1 MKIRTLVPLIVAGG
15 VSAVLA
21 VALALWVAGSV
32 LRHREVSRDLTS
44 TRAELRRLVD
54 RVPFPSAEN
63 VERAATNQ
71 ARIEAFFETTI
82 AEFLSRT
89 YIPPA
94 MEPARFPILLQRAIG
109 SMNLS
114 AVSNNVTVP
123 DRFMYGFDRY
133 ARGQLP
139 NKEDI
144 PRLARQIHAVET
156 ITRAIFSAKIREI
169 VSIERHVFEEEAR
182 PGAEGAVSRFNEP
195 VEQRGPAGGPAL
207 GYVEDPEHL
216 FVRERLIY
224 EFRAKENTLWAV
236 LDLLPALPVFCVIS
250 DIDVWNDAP
259 RPAPYNPADGTRRAP
274 EGVGAAGAAAMAYD
288 EAMALGQPTARGLG
302 QPLAVAP
309 PATVAPGPMGTP
321 ARRPLKHEE
330 RTVAGMTET
339 LRVRMQVDVYSFR
352 RPDASA
358 GEAAP

>member
-1 MKIRTLVPLIVAGG
+1 MKIRSFLPLIVAGA
-15 VSAVLA
+15 VSLGLAIVLG
-21 VALALWVAGSV
+21 LWVAGSV
-32 LRHREVSRDLTS
+32 IRHRQVARELES
-44 TRAELRRLVD
+44 TRTELRRLVG
-54 RVPFPSAEN
+54 RVPFPSVEN

-71 ARIEAFFETTI
+71 ARIEAFFETTM
-82 AEFLSRT
+82 AEFLKRT
-89 YIPPA
+89 YTPPA

-109 SMNLS
+109 AMNLS
-114 AVSNNVTVP
+114 AVSNNVGVP

-144 PRLARQIHAVET
+144 PRLARQIHAIET

-169 VSIERHVFEEEAR
+169 ISIERHVFEEESR
-182 PGAEGAVSRFNEP
+182 PGGEAAVSRLSEP
-195 VEQRGPAGGPAL
+195 VESRGAPAGVAA
-207 GYVEDPEHL
+207 GYLEDPERL

-224 EFRAKENTLWAV
+224 EFRAKENTLWAI
-236 LDLLPALPVFCVIS
+236 LDLIPTLPVFCVIS

-274 EGVGAAGAAAMAYD
+274 EGAAGPGAGLAADEAAA
-288 EAMALGQPTARGLG
+288 LG
-302 QPLAVAP
+302 
-309 PATVAPGPMGTP
+309 VAPGRGPTGPVAIVPPGAGTSP
-321 ARRPLKHEE
+321 PTGAPPRRPLRHEE

-339 LRVRMQVDVYSFR
+339 LRVRMQVDFYSFR
-352 RPDASA
+352 RPDAAA